1 MANFRNGTLYVG
13 VTNNLLRRVW
23 EHKNDLTEGFTNTY
37 SVHTLVYYEFF
48 DSMIQAI
55 EKEKQIKSG
64 SRKSKLKLI
73 ENMNPEWVDLYES
86 LI

>member
-1 MANFRNGTLYVG
+1 MSCTK
-13 VTNNLLRRVW
+13 RVYTSFGKA
-23 EHKNDLTEGFTNTY
+23 EKSAIELSLQNREIGHPELTPYKCKLCGKYHLTSRSGKT
-37 SVHTLVYYEFF
+37 
-48 DSMIQAI
+48 